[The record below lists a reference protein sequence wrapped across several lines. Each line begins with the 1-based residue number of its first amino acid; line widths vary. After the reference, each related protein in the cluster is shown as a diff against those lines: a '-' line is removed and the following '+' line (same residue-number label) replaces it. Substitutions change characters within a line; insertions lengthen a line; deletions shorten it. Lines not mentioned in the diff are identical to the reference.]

1 MVDWKAKL
9 TDKQYHILRE
19 AGTEAPFSG
28 KYTDHFTT
36 GVYCC
41 AGCGTKLF
49 TSQEKFRSSCGW
61 PSFFDELGNIEQ
73 REDTSHGMNRVEVV
87 CKTCKGHLGHV
98 FTDGPKPTGLRY
110 CINSEALEFKELE
123 ANT

>member
-1 MVDWKAKL
+1 MVNWKEKL
-9 TDKQYHILRE
+9 TPEQYRILRE

-28 KYTDHFTT
+28 EYNDHFSE

-41 AGCGTKLF
+41 AGCETELF
-49 TSQEKFRSSCGW
+49 MSGEKFRSSCGW
-61 PSFFDELGNIEQ
+61 PSFFDEMGNIEQ
-73 REDTSHGMNRVEVV
+73 QKDMSHGMKRIEVV
-87 CKTCKGHLGHV
+87 CKNCKGHLGHV
-98 FTDGPKPTGLRY
+98 FTDGPEPTGLRY